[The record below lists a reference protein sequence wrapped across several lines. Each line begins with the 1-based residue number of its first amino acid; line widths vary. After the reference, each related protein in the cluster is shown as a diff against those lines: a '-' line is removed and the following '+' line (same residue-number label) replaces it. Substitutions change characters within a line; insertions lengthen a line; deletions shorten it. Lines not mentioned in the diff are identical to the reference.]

1 MSAALGLL
9 RLQQVD
15 IRMSRNEARLQQIQE
30 ILENDAELRGA
41 QERLKV
47 AQSRLFDSEHARRLS
62 EADAAAQQA
71 KIAQNESSLYG
82 GSLRN
87 PKELQ
92 DLQADISSLKRR
104 LAATE
109 DQELQA
115 MLDVEAA
122 QAEIDTAADSL
133 KQVQA
138 RVEHDQQSLIAERG
152 DLAHERERLQA
163 EREAAL
169 SAVAKGI
176 LDQYE
181 ILRKQRRGVAVAE
194 ISDGAC
200 GACGTTLTAALQQ
213 SARHADQLVFCP
225 SCGRILFAA

>member
-1 MSAALGLL
+1 
-9 RLQQVD
+9 
-15 IRMSRNEARLQQIQE
+15 MSRNEARLQQIKE
-30 ILENDAELRGA
+30 ILENDAELGGA
-41 QERLKV
+41 HERLRV

-71 KIAQNESSLYG
+71 KITQNESSLYG

-115 MLDVEAA
+115 MLEVEAA
-122 QAEIDTAADSL
+122 QAEIDAAEESL

-138 RVEHDQQSLIAERG
+138 RVEHDQRSLIAERS
-152 DLAHERERLQA
+152 DLVHEQERLLA
-163 EREAAL
+163 ERGAAL
-169 SAVAKGI
+169 SAVAKTVI
-176 LDQYE
+176 DQYE
-181 ILRKQRRGVAVAE
+181 ILRNQHRGVAVAE
-194 ISDGAC
+194 ISDSAC

-213 SARHADQLVFCP
+213 SARHSGQLVFCP